1 MAEQQIGRKYAIDHR
16 YYDWG
21 SALPSDYERWTASQ
35 GRIPMVSICAC
46 HFDSGATV
54 AWSAIASG
62 SEDGY
67 ITALADGFKTLGPSF
82 FVFDGEPEAKV
93 GDRGSADDYK
103 AAWRHIHDVFRAR
116 GADNVAFMWSMT
128 GYAFQADSGQLGL
141 ATSLYPG
148 DDVTDWIAV
157 DPYNFFEDGAWH
169 SLSTEMGPWYRW
181 ARANHPDKPLAL
193 SEWGSKEDP
202 NQPGR
207 KAAWFAEALR
217 DLRTQY
223 RTVKA
228 VVYFDEEKHE
238 RGTVNDW
245 RIDTSDSSR
254 RAYGEVSRSKWFNPT
269 VRSRN

>member
-1 MAEQQIGRKYAIDHR
+1 V
-16 YYDWG
+16 
-21 SALPSDYERWTASQ
+21 P
-35 GRIPMVSICAC
+35 
-46 HFDSGATV
+46 
-54 AWSAIASG
+54 WSSIASG
-62 SEDGY
+62 GEDGY
-67 ITALADGFKTLGPSF
+67 IAALADGFKTLGPSF

-93 GDRGSADDYK
+93 GDRGSAEEYR
-103 AAWRHIHDVFRAR
+103 AAWRHIHEVFRAR

-128 GYAFQADSGQLGL
+128 GYAFQAESGQLAL
-141 ATSLYPG
+141 AASLYPG

-157 DPYNFFEDGAWH
+157 DPYNFFEDGTWH

-181 ARANHPDKPLAL
+181 VRANHPDKPLAL

-202 NQPGR
+202 DQPGR

-223 RTVKA
+223 RAVKA

-245 RIDTSDSSR
+245 RIDTSDSSL
-254 RAYGEVSRSKWFNPT
+254 RAFGEVARSKWFNPT
-269 VRSRN
+269 VRSRK